1 MAKKFRL
8 GMVGCGDISRYVAL
22 GAKLNFRLEIASCA
36 DTNEQRLEAF
46 AAKHKIKQTFTDYRE
61 LYEKTEAMDA
71 VYLSVPHYLHRPMI
85 LDALEMGIPVFCEK
99 PIACTMDEALDI
111 CKTARKT
118 GVKVGINYQYRYDV
132 AAYALAR
139 AARKGDLGELYYG
152 RCNLPWHRDDTYFTE
167 AEWHMNCSTSGGG
180 TLITQASHLLDV
192 MLWAMKGKT
201 PVAAMGISKQRR
213 FTGIEVEDLSMGIV
227 EMDDGSLVE
236 VTSSMAIGHEMPVAI
251 EVYGSRGNGYYS
263 GPEKPR
269 VKFYG
274 VKVKK
279 EKPPVWQ
286 LHALFRSMEGF
297 RRWVLFESPYLT
309 PAEEA
314 LPVLAAVTCIYKS
327 AETGKME
334 EVDRRYLEYY
344 NRNE

>member
-22 GAKLNFRLEIASCA
+22 GAKLNPWLEIPSCA
-36 DTNEQRLEAF
+36 DTNEERLESF
-46 AAKHKIKQTFTDYRE
+46 AKKHKIKQTFTDYRE

-71 VYLSVPHYLHRPMI
+71 VYLSVPHYLHHPMI
-85 LDALEMGIPVFCEK
+85 TEALEVGIPVFCEK
-99 PIACTMDEALDI
+99 PISCTMDDALDI
-111 CKTARKT
+111 CRASQKT

-139 AARKGDLGELYYG
+139 AAQKGDLGELYYG

-167 AEWHMNCSTSGGG
+167 AQWHMTCHTSGGG

-192 MLWAMKGKT
+192 MLWAMKGKN
-201 PVAAMGISKQRR
+201 PVAAMGMFKQRH
-213 FTGIEVEDLSMGIV
+213 FKNIEVEDLCMGIV
-227 EMDDGSLVE
+227 EMNDGSLID
-236 VTSSMAIGHEMPVAI
+236 VTSSMAIKHEMPVAI
-251 EVYGSRGNGYYS
+251 EIYGNKGNGYYS
-263 GPEKPR
+263 GPEKPK
-269 VKFYG
+269 VNFYG

-297 RRWVLFESPYLT
+297 RRWIIHDRPYLT
-309 PAEEA
+309 PVEEA
-314 LPVLAAVTCIYKS
+314 LPVLAAVTCIYRS
-327 AETGKME
+327 AETDKKE

-344 NRNE
+344 NQ